1 MSNEIGALFAAAGA
15 KYTQKMRI
23 RRVIFSDHTISSDSA
38 NDDLFEE
45 FKSLVNYV

>member
-23 RRVIFSDHTISSDSA
+23 RRVIFSDHIISSDSA

-45 FKSLVNYV
+45 FKSLINYV